1 MAVQF
6 KRRWPGMFTRYRAL
20 CKSGRLAPGDVH
32 AYRTE
37 GPVVFNMATQDR
49 PGPRARIEWV
59 KDSAKL
65 VAEFA
70 QVHNIDRVAIPR
82 IGCGI
87 GGLEWA
93 DVRLALSAAETGM
106 FQFEV
111 WTP

>member
-1 MAVQF
+1 M
-6 KRRWPGMFTRYRAL
+6 
-20 CKSGRLAPGDVH
+20 
-32 AYRTE
+32 
-37 GPVVFNMATQDR
+37 FNMATQDR